1 MRAAAEEAFGSQDL
15 AGKHVVIQGVGA
27 VGGRLAVLL
36 KERGAQVS
44 ISDINAERVDELCS
58 GHGFTAVDDEDHL
71 DVECDIYAPCARG
84 AGINLGTIPRLR
96 CKIIAGCANN
106 QLLEF
111 EHAEVLREMGI
122 LYAPDYVINAG
133 GIINVSIELLDGG
146 YDEEAAMAKIENIYV
161 SLKRVF
167 EISREDGVP
176 TNVAA
181 LRLAEE
187 RLAQGQAD

>member
-1 MRAAAEEAFGSQDL
+1 
-15 AGKHVVIQGVGA
+15 
-27 VGGRLAVLL
+27 
-36 KERGAQVS
+36 
-44 ISDINAERVDELCS
+44 
-58 GHGFTAVDDEDHL
+58 
-71 DVECDIYAPCARG
+71 
-84 AGINLGTIPRLR
+84 
-96 CKIIAGCANN
+96 
-106 QLLEF
+106 
-111 EHAEVLREMGI
+111 MGI